1 MDCKQS
7 MKTTKTLMVGV
18 DLGRSNIFIVRESAG
33 GFVLPR
39 FNAVEIKFNRLF
51 EKCYLKSLIL

>member
-18 DLGRSNIFIVRESAG
+18 DLGRKNIFIVRESAG
-33 GFVLPR
+33 FFLPR